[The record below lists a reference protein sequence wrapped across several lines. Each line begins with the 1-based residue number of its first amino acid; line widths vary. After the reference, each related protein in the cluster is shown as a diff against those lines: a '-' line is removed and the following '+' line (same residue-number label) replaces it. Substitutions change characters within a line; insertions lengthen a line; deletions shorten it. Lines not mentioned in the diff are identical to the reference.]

1 MPLLVALKLR
11 LWCFPY
17 TQCSQN
23 SLWNKFP
30 FHQDLHTF
38 FTHVTQSPEI
48 HHVLSPFVHHQ
59 QPCFQAIYTSFR
71 IPFMTTKMPLETLI
85 TPPLRKLNQ
94 AFLQFASH
102 FQVFSQCHQTS
113 ASVSSDASSSFL
125 ILLWLLIGKAA
136 RWILLAIGRERCL
149 PSTRRCPHSTSH
161 TKIPW
166 QHNLRCLQ
174 SSEKQQRKLTSL
186 NRKSRQKRSRYM
198 MSFDLGIHY

>member
-85 TPPLRKLNQ
+85 TPPCHAPKVKSS
-94 AFLQFASH
+94 FSSIPEHASH

-149 PSTRRCPHSTSH
+149 PSKTWPADAR
-161 TKIPW
+161 IPLPT
-166 QHNLRCLQ
+166 QKYHGNITFGAFSQ
-174 SSEKQQRKLTSL
+174 VKSSSGNSL
-186 NRKSRQKRSRYM
+186 HWTYNREE
-198 MSFDLGIHY
+198 